1 MFLKTISS
9 KLAKITFDFS
19 ECGKNRSKKNCV
31 GGEVMARKED
41 DEVKITHHFAD
52 GSVSDTLEGHV
63 IPDDIQIEIFKILL
77 AGKERRRENRTK

>member
-1 MFLKTISS
+1 
-9 KLAKITFDFS
+9 
-19 ECGKNRSKKNCV
+19 
-31 GGEVMARKED
+31 MARKED